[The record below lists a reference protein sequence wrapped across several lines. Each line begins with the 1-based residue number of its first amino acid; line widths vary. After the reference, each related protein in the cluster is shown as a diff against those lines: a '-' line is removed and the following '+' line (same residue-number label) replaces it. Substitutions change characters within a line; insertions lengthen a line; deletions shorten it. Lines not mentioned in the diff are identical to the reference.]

1 MKENGHS
8 SPKVSAD
15 PEKEEKK
22 TSGDDE
28 EDIGPMVSILEVVCI
43 TSNSNSMF
51 GLVELRMLRYE
62 V

>member
-8 SPKVSAD
+8 SPKVTAD

-22 TSGDDE
+22 TGGDDE

-43 TSNSNSMF
+43 TSNSHFMF
-51 GLVELRMLRYE
+51 GLSG
-62 V
+62 